1 MARHSKAWLA
11 VLVGGLLAFAAA
23 AARAQTGPVIAIPSR
38 PGIPI
43 VIHGLD
49 ASYAIVEGDWG
60 LARPS
65 IGITVIGGR
74 PIRPNPVYEP
84 RLHYHPRYGRV
95 PERGRYEIEPPP
107 DRPLPEPAESFS
119 RSWST
124 SGQPQPVYGAPRARL
139 PQYDPADVPATIT
152 DPETFP
158 PEYYPEGFVPP
169 RRWRRS
175 GPPP

>member
-1 MARHSKAWLA
+1 MSGAAVVLSALVVGVPAMA
-11 VLVGGLLAFAAA
+11 AAA
-23 AARAQTGPVIAIPSR
+23 AARAQTGPVIAIPTR

-43 VIHGLD
+43 VIHGRD

-65 IGITVIGGR
+65 IGVTVMGSR
-74 PIRPNPVYEP
+74 PILPNPVYEP
-84 RLHYHPRYGRV
+84 RLRYHPRYGQP

-124 SGQPQPVYGAPRARL
+124 SQPKPFDAPRPRARAS
-139 PQYDPADVPATIT
+139 DPATATIT
-152 DPETFP
+152 DSETFP
-158 PEYYPEGFVPP
+158 PEYYPEGFIPP
-169 RRWRRS
+169 RRLRQWN
-175 GPPP
+175 PPP